1 MTRAK
6 KLYVLTSLLVFML
19 FVCTETLDA
28 MTMHRMPYDDEK
40 RLLESIQLKTVEEPM
55 HNTFCCFSIG
65 DNGAYALGFP
75 GALYKTVVIYD
86 ANGEFVKRYD
96 FRCDG
101 DYGIRLEDEELQI
114 YFARSERMISVSLKD
129 DLMRAYQCKSNGESA
144 EFWNETLHPRVV
156 EANGEVYRAYSD
168 SFLLSLFTNGE
179 AKLIKTTAT
188 GEESVLHDV
197 SALQRSQATYGMV
210 IAAIIFSIA
219 VSMPVRLIYAAVK
232 HGNLRRDK

>member
-6 KLYVLTSLLVFML
+6 KLYVLTSLLVLML
-19 FVCTETLDA
+19 FVCTETLSA
-28 MTMHRMPYDDEK
+28 VTTHRMSYDEEK
-40 RLLESIQLKTVEEPM
+40 RTLDQFQLQTVEEPM

-179 AKLIKTTAT
+179 AKLVKTTAD
-188 GEESVLHDV
+188 GAEIILHDA
-197 SALQRSQATYGMV
+197 SALQRSQAIFSMV
-210 IAAIIFSIA
+210 IAAVILTIA
-219 VSMPVRLIYAAVK
+219 ASLSVRLIYTAVK
-232 HGNLRRDK
+232 QGK